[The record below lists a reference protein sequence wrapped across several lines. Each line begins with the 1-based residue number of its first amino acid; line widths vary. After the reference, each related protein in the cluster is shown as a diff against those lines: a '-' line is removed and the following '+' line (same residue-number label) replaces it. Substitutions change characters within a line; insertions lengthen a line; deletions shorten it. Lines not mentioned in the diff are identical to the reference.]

1 MADDGLAANPED
13 GSKDDQKM
21 IVFGVPYSTTKDG
34 FREYF
39 AQFGELMECEL
50 MFNREGRS
58 RGFGFVLYKDDA
70 LNKQCLGMQHMLDG
84 RSLDVKL
91 R

>member
-1 MADDGLAANPED
+1 
-13 GSKDDQKM
+13 M

-70 LNKQCLGMQHMLDG
+70 LNKQCLVARPP
-84 RSLDVKL
+84 RSHAFAL
-91 R
+91 RCGSDT